1 MYVERE
7 ELDLSVI
14 FPCLNEAECV
24 GQCVRDAKAFM
35 EEENIRGEVL
45 VVDNGSRDD
54 SARQA
59 RSCGA
64 RVLYEK
70 DTGYGNAIRC
80 GLSKSRG
87 QVVIFA
93 DCDMTYDV
101 HRLWRLYEP
110 LKRGEADIVIGDR
123 FRGGIESGAM
133 SLSHRVG
140 VPILSFLGR
149 MRYHVSV
156 RDFHCGIR
164 GLTREALLAME
175 LHAAGM
181 EFATEFIAEA
191 ARKNLRIHQVPVTL
205 ARPPEGRT
213 SKLRTV
219 YDGIRHLNYI
229 MKCP

>member
-1 MYVERE
+1 MCVERE

-123 FRGGIESGAM
+123 FRGGSKIKKGYTFTIRYKCLRPVHCEVGKKKYRVYF
-133 SLSHRVG
+133 SLIRSKKVIIVKVNKKVKRG
-140 VPILSFLGR
+140 KYIIKISTASSK
-149 MRYHVSV
+149 YYKKVSKNFV
-156 RDFHCGIR
+156 IR
-164 GLTREALLAME
+164 
-175 LHAAGM
+175 
-181 EFATEFIAEA
+181 
-191 ARKNLRIHQVPVTL
+191 
-205 ARPPEGRT
+205 
-213 SKLRTV
+213 
-219 YDGIRHLNYI
+219 IR
-229 MKCP
+229 

>member
-93 DCDMTYDV
+93 DCD
-101 HRLWRLYEP
+101 
-110 LKRGEADIVIGDR
+110 IDR
-123 FRGGIESGAM
+123 WFETGGSEVPGSSRM
-133 SLSHRVG
+133 HSLSDGFAFIGFRA
-140 VPILSFLGR
+140 
-149 MRYHVSV
+149 
-156 RDFHCGIR
+156 R
-164 GLTREALLAME
+164 GS
-175 LHAAGM
+175 
-181 EFATEFIAEA
+181 
-191 ARKNLRIHQVPVTL
+191 N
-205 ARPPEGRT
+205 
-213 SKLRTV
+213 
-219 YDGIRHLNYI
+219 
-229 MKCP
+229 